1 MANDNYTG
9 SVAQRFFQF
18 TTGLATTED
27 VAINVFDSLAI
38 YLPSDEADANIVD
51 YDGSSLTSSVPVV
64 KTVTA
69 DNYMNVLKGSLL
81 NDWRPIFNDGA
92 NLDVTLYIV
101 IFDSTGTVTATRTE
115 IEYAPLTKAFELTF
129 ASAFFKVLCSYDSA
143 LNKSDLQLCLAQL
156 CEKETKLSYHL
167 MQVTVDLSDATP
179 DCLVIEKTRAE
190 EREAVK
196 TQGLITTIASV
207 TDVRAAYMWGMLDF
221 IGATNTFMLVHSEA
235 DFIIPVILGQYY
247 AEGKNGSGTY
257 IGNKLAKVRL
267 SGSKIKPTGTP
278 SILNSEVNTN
288 LLESQY
294 TILDDKNCAYLMS
307 IADSTQNN
315 AVVVREKGV
324 TGVPISARLISKY
337 VDYTT
342 SQTLAKMTTAKN
354 TTKSPYLRNEETYN
368 IIKQTLLG
376 NLQLFSGIG
385 KITDIATNFPAFLD
399 LPPSKTDITVTSGWS
414 AYYVS
419 DLEKVQITGTITY

>member
-27 VAINVFDSLAI
+27 VEINVFDSIAI
-38 YLPSDEADANIVD
+38 YIPSDEAADNIVD
-51 YDGSSLTSSVPVV
+51 YDGSSLTADVPVV

-69 DNYMNVLKGSLL
+69 DNYTDVLKGDLL
-81 NDWRPIFNDGA
+81 TNWAPIFNDGA

-101 IFDSTGTVTATRTE
+101 VFLSTEAISATRTE

-129 ASAFFKVLCSYDSA
+129 ASAFFKVLHSKASA
-143 LNKSDLQLCLAQL
+143 LDRSSLQLCLAQL

-167 MQVTVDLSDATP
+167 MQVTVDPADAADT
-179 DCLVIEKTRAE
+179 CAVLTLTRAE

-196 TQGLITTIASV
+196 VNGLV
-207 TDVRAAYMWGMLDF
+207 TPAEDQENPREKYLWGMLDF
-221 IGATNTFMLVHSEA
+221 INASNTFLLVHSE
-235 DFIIPVILGQYY
+235 DTFIIPIMFAQYY
-247 AEGKNGSGTY
+247 AEGRNGSGTY
-257 IGNKLAKVRL
+257 IGNKIAKVRL
-267 SGSKIKPTGTP
+267 GGGKVKPTGTP
-278 SILNSEVNTN
+278 SVLNSEINTN
-288 LLESQY
+288 LTEAQY
-294 TILDDKNCAYLMS
+294 TILDDKNCEYLMS

-315 AVVVREKGV
+315 SIVVREKGI
-324 TGVPISARLISKY
+324 TGVPLSARSISKY

-342 SQTLAKMTTAKN
+342 SQQLAKLVTDKSTT
-354 TTKSPYLRNEETYN
+354 TSPYLRNMETYE

-376 NLQLFSGIG
+376 NLQLFSAIG
-385 KITDIATNFPAFLD
+385 KITDIATNFPAFED
-399 LPPSKTDITVTSGWS
+399 LPESKTDITVTSGWS

-419 DLEKVQITGTITY
+419 DLEKVRITGTINY